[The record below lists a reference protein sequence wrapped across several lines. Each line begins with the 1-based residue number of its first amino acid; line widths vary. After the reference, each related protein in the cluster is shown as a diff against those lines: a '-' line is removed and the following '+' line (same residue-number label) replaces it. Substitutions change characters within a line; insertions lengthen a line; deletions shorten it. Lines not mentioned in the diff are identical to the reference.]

1 MTRPLQILVAVLMA
15 LTSSALI
22 LYVPIGFSYDTTPVA
37 TSQPAAKQ
45 AGIANHQGER
55 ARVLD
60 SVVSPLVY
68 DTPANLARAVAR
80 PSGYR
85 LAPNTAAAVRTNLH
99 HTVPRQILRELPED
113 VASNPLVR
121 GRAGA
126 PNRWAIPEDVHRGI
140 HTGAGGGAYN
150 QAWFDELANLGRAP
164 TVDDI
169 LRLREQITK
178 QFGIDIYRPGGGG
191 GL

>member
-1 MTRPLQILVAVLMA
+1 
-15 LTSSALI
+15 
-22 LYVPIGFSYDTTPVA
+22 
-37 TSQPAAKQ
+37 
-45 AGIANHQGER
+45 
-55 ARVLD
+55 
-60 SVVSPLVY
+60 
-68 DTPANLARAVAR
+68 
-80 PSGYR
+80 
-85 LAPNTAAAVRTNLH
+85 
-99 HTVPRQILRELPED
+99 
-113 VASNPLVR
+113 VR

-140 HTGAGGGAYN
+140 HTGAGGDAYN

-169 LRLREQITK
+169 VPLREQITK